1 VRRVLFLGDVDGREI
16 DKFLQEAE
24 AVGHLVAVRSAL
36 LAAVLNRQAGEMDPS
51 TALERLKSLNKG
63 ESQTGTINFRYAL
76 AEFCDALL
84 SGAHERLMQLHQEA
98 CQVPFR
104 SRSWI
109 PVEMFLES
117 VGLPLP
123 ATPTQWLEPQET
135 VAARWIAQLGK
146 VPCPSPEL
154 VGISNRVGP
163 RAPRTTTPVSLIST
177 WIWREGAG
185 TTGPSYPER
194 LSPDPQPTG
203 G

>member
-84 SGAHERLMQLHQEA
+84 SGAHERLNA
-98 CQVPFR
+98 VT
-104 SRSWI
+104 SRS
-109 PVEMFLES
+109 L
-117 VGLPLP
+117 
-123 ATPTQWLEPQET
+123 
-135 VAARWIAQLGK
+135 
-146 VPCPSPEL
+146 PSPVQKSL
-154 VGISNRVGP
+154 MDSRRDVPRVRWP
-163 RAPRTTTPVSLIST
+163 APAGYANPMARTAGNCGRPLDRTTWKSTLPVT
-177 WIWREGAG
+177 G
-185 TTGPSYPER
+185 TRRHIESCR
-194 LSPDPQPTG
+194 A
-203 G
+203 